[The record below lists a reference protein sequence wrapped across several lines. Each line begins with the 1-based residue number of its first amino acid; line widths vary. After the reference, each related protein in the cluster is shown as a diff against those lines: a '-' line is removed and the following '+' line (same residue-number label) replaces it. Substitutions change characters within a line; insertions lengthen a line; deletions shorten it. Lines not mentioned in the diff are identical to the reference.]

1 MFRLHVEA
9 LWDPGLFGCSPYETW
24 REGKEL
30 ELSTGQVTL
39 TTLQTAEK
47 EEKERGEWE
56 GIVLRV
62 VCENFY
68 KLINK

>member
-1 MFRLHVEA
+1 M
-9 LWDPGLFGCSPYETW
+9 WDPGLFGCSPYKTW

-30 ELSTGQVTL
+30 ELSTGKVTL
-39 TTLQTAEK
+39 TTLRTAEK

-56 GIVLRV
+56 GIVMRV

-68 KLINK
+68 KLMNK